1 MLDTYYYAKTG
12 ATFTGK
18 TIPAGG
24 TPSEWLRQEARYYR
38 ALGDDETADKWEE
51 QARREEAYEKYPLLT
66 RKCAGC
72 GLVFDTFRDDDMDE
86 WENGHDCQYK

>member
-1 MLDTYYYAKTG
+1 MAQQYYPTGTQYAT
-12 ATFTGK
+12 A
-18 TIPAGG
+18 
-24 TPSEWLRQEARYYR
+24 SESMRAQARLFR
-38 ALGDDETADKWEE
+38 NLGDIETADKWEE
-51 QARREEAYEKYPLLT
+51 QARREEAHEKYPLLT